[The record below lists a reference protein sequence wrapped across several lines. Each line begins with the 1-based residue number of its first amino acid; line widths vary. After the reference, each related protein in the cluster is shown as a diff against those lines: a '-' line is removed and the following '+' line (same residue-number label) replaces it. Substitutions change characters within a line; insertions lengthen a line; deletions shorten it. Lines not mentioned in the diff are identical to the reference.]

1 MVMTFLMRGAP
12 SIIVALVAVAFLTTK
27 TFHVERVIAIDEAI
41 LWEILSDT
49 ERYHEWNP
57 VFVGVDGAY
66 EEGASLTNTVRFP
79 TGALVEM
86 PAQVKTVTPLREVH
100 QHGGTPGVITFDHQ
114 WLLEPVE
121 GGTRVIQHEL
131 DRGIYLWFWDSSRLS
146 QPTQR
151 YSTHSKRAP
160 LKWPPAEATDRH
172 SLS

>member
-1 MVMTFLMRGAP
+1 MVMTFLKWGVP
-12 SIIVALVAVAFLTTK
+12 GFIIALVVVAFLTTK
-27 TFHVERVIAIDEAI
+27 TFRVERVIEADEAI
-41 LWEILSDT
+41 IWGILSDT

-66 EEGASLTNTVRFP
+66 KEGASLTNTVRFP

-86 PAQVKTVTPLREVH
+86 SAHVKTVTPMREVH

-131 DRGIYLWFWDSSRLS
+131 DRGIYLWFWDSSWLEPAYAS
-146 QPTQR
+146 VLDALEA
-151 YSTHSKRAP
+151 RATEM
-160 LKWPPAEATDRH
+160 AARDNN
-172 SLS
+172 